1 MGMTFEI
8 LKAGGGIIYQ
18 PCKVYKNGATKTTPL
33 SSQPKTVSSQ
43 LLSPTPINLEEYGT
57 SLRKARS
64 LTDLTGTSESETKE
78 KIKALNIAAASARAG
93 GKFLGKSV
101 SGVIVDVPLAA
112 SEGFRV
118 LPSLYSDK
126 VDRHQKVKAWKS
138 GAMASAKGFAIGIGE
153 SLIDPFYQPY
163 IGARDRGIRGFT
175 GGIFKGTF
183 GVNAK
188 ITHSK
193 SSLQLF
199 PSLYLYVS
207 FVMFC

>member
-1 MGMTFEI
+1 M
-8 LKAGGGIIYQ
+8 
-18 PCKVYKNGATKTTPL
+18 
-33 SSQPKTVSSQ
+33 
-43 LLSPTPINLEEYGT
+43 
-57 SLRKARS
+57 
-64 LTDLTGTSESETKE
+64 
-78 KIKALNIAAASARAG
+78 
-93 GKFLGKSV
+93 
-101 SGVIVDVPLAA
+101 VDVPLAA

-118 LPSLYSDK
+118 LPSLYGDK
-126 VDRHQKVKAWKS
+126 VDGHQKVKAWKS
-138 GAMASAKGFAIGIGE
+138 GAMAGAKGFAIGIGE

-163 IGARDRGIRGFT
+163 MGARDGGIRGFT

-188 ITHSK
+188 MTHGK